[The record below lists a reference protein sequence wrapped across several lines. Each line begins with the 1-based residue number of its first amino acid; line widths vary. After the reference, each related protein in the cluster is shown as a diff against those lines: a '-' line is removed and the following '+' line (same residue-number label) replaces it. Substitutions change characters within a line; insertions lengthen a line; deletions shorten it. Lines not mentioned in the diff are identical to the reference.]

1 MAQMTAPPIAQV
13 SFQNVV
19 DLRLR
24 SQSSFLDFTPVAD
37 PIGNGN
43 GNASPRISFGT
54 GETFYLL
61 STDVMIP
68 GVSSQPQGP
77 VTSWYM
83 AGPSGAYMG
92 TASSVVDGTGFVKGA
107 WIEFTYPKAVQ
118 YDGWGFNSFQG
129 YDIFR
134 PVSPES
140 LVLLGSNTGQQWTL
154 LDMRSAA
161 RSIDPSGTF
170 RYQIC
175 APMPFAKYRLV
186 ITRIASSD
194 AAPGFLDTPLLMGGV
209 CFYDKIAPRPCI
221 IMEVPWS
228 LLTEALYTILPGPHV
243 DLGNILLG
251 ISGRA
256 NATPINQAGL
266 LQCIQS
272 KQSSIRTDASGGL
285 SLTATYGGA
294 AAFKTL
300 KGLDV
305 ARQSVSEHVLRMFE
319 NILSVAAANNAAAS
333 PRLWSGSARVQAL
346 SALDTRISSMIHAIL
361 ATPESQGK
369 IARALVESYGAAP
382 LMQAKV
388 GDGSLAVDS
397 IKSTM
402 LFNMD
407 LTNLGITFFAGGVE
421 RSVTVRTVP
430 MQLKLG
436 PY

>member
-1 MAQMTAPPIAQV
+1 MATPVIAQV
-13 SFQNVV
+13 SLQNLV

-24 SQSSFLDFTPVAD
+24 SQSSFLDFTPMAD

-43 GNASPRISFGT
+43 ASPTPRISFGT

-68 GVSSQPQGP
+68 SVSSHPQGP
-77 VTSWYM
+77 VTSWYL

-92 TASSVVDGTGFVKGA
+92 NASSVVDGTGFVKGA
-107 WIEFTYPKAVQ
+107 WIEFTHPKAVQ

-154 LDMRSAA
+154 LDTRSAS

-186 ITRIASSD
+186 ITRIASD
-194 AAPGFLDTPLLMGGV
+194 AAPGFSDTPLLMGRV
-209 CFYDKIAPRPCI
+209 CFYDKTAPRPCI
-221 IMEVPWS
+221 ITEVPWS
-228 LLTEALYTILPGPHV
+228 LLTEALYTILPGPYI

-256 NATPINQAGL
+256 NATPINQTGL

-272 KQSSIRTDASGGL
+272 KQSTIRTDASGGL

-305 ARQSVSEHVLRMFE
+305 TRQSVSEHVLRMFE
-319 NILSVAAANNAAAS
+319 NILNVDVANNAAAS

-346 SALDTRISSMIHAIL
+346 SALDTRISSMIHAVL

-388 GDGSLAVDS
+388 GDGSLAVGS

-421 RSVTVRTVP
+421 RSVIIRTVP
-430 MQLKLG
+430 IQLKLG